1 MNDMRSIIDLWDEN
15 VDSMAKDQIK
25 SLLDGGNF
33 VFFFKRG
40 DDLFG
45 CPESS
50 RIIYA
55 TMKQPDEETSPSFI
69 KEANFIGINIT
80 KALEGYS
87 VRTLFD
93 HKDIKKIKVID
104 SDEAYKIL
112 VKKADQNARMNLTK
126 VIRELPNDDE
136 DIPKSANT
144 DDLEEK

>member
-93 HKDIKKIKVID
+93 HKDIKKIKVIIEGYGTD
-104 SDEAYKIL
+104 PNEQEREAITEMMK
-112 VKKADQNARMNLTK
+112 
-126 VIRELPNDDE
+126 ELQ
-136 DIPKSANT
+136 
-144 DDLEEK
+144 EKGSW